1 MSSSDIQ
8 TLATWIAYNTA
19 VYNHYLTSNNLST
32 PSHHTKPSDAPT
44 ILPPEIEN
52 ARQNAAEASHEL
64 HDLLSGSVGH
74 VMNAAQ
80 RSTRTMTLHFIHTYK
95 IGYALKWG
103 ERTTFADIARESS
116 LDIGDT
122 RRMIRLAMTEHFFTE
137 PENDVEDWPPMLKLV
152 ETLEK
157 YPSSEEPLE
166 SAFAIAHN
174 IRDDAFKLWEK
185 DPARI
190 AQFSNAMAFLHAGS
204 GFQPSEVLSSL
215 SVSGSNTSVFVDVGG
230 STGHVSIQIARSNP
244 KWKFIVQDSSE
255 TVTLAKSQ
263 VPEDV
268 KDQLSFQVHDFW
280 TEQPVRGADVYFF
293 KTIFH
298 DWSDTYSV
306 KILRALIPAL
316 KEGARII
323 IADICIPPRGAVSLY
338 KEQWMRGLD
347 LVMKCFTNAKERDF
361 EEWDALF
368 AMADSRFKFLG
379 VRTPPGSKASFIEA
393 K

>member
-1 MSSSDIQ
+1 MF
-8 TLATWIAYNTA
+8 NPE
-19 VYNHYLTSNNLST
+19 TSQ
-32 PSHHTKPSDAPT
+32 D
-44 ILPPEIEN
+44 
-52 ARQNAAEASHEL
+52 L
-64 HDLLSGSVGH
+64 H
-74 VMNAAQ
+74 
-80 RSTRTMTLHFIHTYK
+80 
-95 IGYALKWG
+95 
-103 ERTTFADIARESS
+103 
-116 LDIGDT
+116 
-122 RRMIRLAMTEHFFTE
+122 
-137 PENDVEDWPPMLKLV
+137 LV
-152 ETLEK
+152 TCI
-157 YPSSEEPLE
+157 
-166 SAFAIAHN
+166 FAIRKVVLELCRPEALGDFQYIQSPVLN
-174 IRDDAFKLWEK
+174 FTTQI
-185 DPARI
+185 
-190 AQFSNAMAFLHAGS
+190 AGS

-268 KDQLSFQVHDFW
+268 KDQLSFQVHDLW

-306 KILRALIPAL
+306 KTLRALILAL
-316 KEGARII
+316 KDGARII

-347 LVMKCFTNAKERDF
+347 LVMKCFANAKERDF
-361 EEWDALF
+361 EEWAALF
-368 AMADSRFKFLG
+368 AMADTRFKFLG

-393 K
+393 EWRPFDTLSSQSGGI